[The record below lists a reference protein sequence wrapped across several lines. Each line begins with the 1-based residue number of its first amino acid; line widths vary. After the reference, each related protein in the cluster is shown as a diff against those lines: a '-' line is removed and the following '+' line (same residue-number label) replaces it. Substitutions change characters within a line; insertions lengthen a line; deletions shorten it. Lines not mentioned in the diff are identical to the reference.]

1 MPTANGQT
9 PPRLVS
15 VVVPTRDRPA
25 LLREALASIRAL
37 EGNDLRF
44 EILVGDNGTDPDTA
58 AAAAEYR
65 AIHMTTRTN
74 GAAAAR
80 NLGLMAASGEFIAFL
95 DDDDLWQKDHI
106 REHIAMLDA
115 DPGLDAV
122 VGQVTLTDTGRRPLG
137 DPSPETL
144 PRDGDVFMPMMSG
157 WFPQIGGTVIRRS
170 LREAI
175 GPFDETLIGDQ
186 DWDFQLRIARRTRI
200 GFVAKPC
207 VLFRDRPP
215 GSYDKLQLRRI
226 PFTRKVFLRHA
237 WAERNRWPSVQAWL
251 RSYFACFQYFYYYF
265 ADAVEERAGLGRPL
279 KAWRAAAIAFGLFPT
294 RAARNLLQDTPIR
307 RGLMRTLNLD
317 AKRRREEAEKADRID
332 IAMGIDRNYAPHAA
346 AVIASV
352 VNAAPGQRYRFIILH
367 TDVEPELRTRVE
379 SCAPG
384 CDFVWTTVGDDD
396 LPKWANRS
404 HFTRATLFRLGL
416 EKLGPADCRRVL
428 YLDADIAVAS
438 DVRPLWN
445 VDLDGQV
452 IGAATDE
459 NVNAKLFAA
468 RWKLP
473 DGAPAY
479 FNAGVLLI
487 DLEKVRAE
495 GLFQKAAAFI
505 AEHDR
510 DLPWNDQDALN
521 WALWGRWKGVAP
533 VWNVQRLTA
542 IAIAKGEATLPAG
555 RPPAIVHYTGSDK
568 PWVPGSY
575 HPWSHLYWRALSRT
589 PFFDEVVRKNDVSRL
604 ERLRVWLRGMRR
616 WDPPMTPRPL

>member
-1 MPTANGQT
+1 
-9 PPRLVS
+9 
-15 VVVPTRDRPA
+15 VPTRDRPA

-37 EGNDLRF
+37 EGSDLRF

-58 AAAAEYR
+58 AAAAEYG
-65 AIHMTTRTN
+65 AVHMATRTN

-106 REHIAMLDA
+106 REHLAMMDA

-122 VGQVTLTDTGRRPLG
+122 VGQVTLTDTHRRPLG
-137 DPSPETL
+137 DPSPDSL
-144 PRDGDVFMPMMSG
+144 PADGEVFMPMMSG

-170 LREAI
+170 LRDVI

-265 ADAVEERAGLGRPL
+265 ADAVEERANLGRPL
-279 KAWRAAAIAFGLFPT
+279 RAWRAAAIAFGLFPT

-317 AKRRREEAEKADRID
+317 AKRRREEGAKAERID

-346 AVIASV
+346 AVIASLV
-352 VNAAPGQRYRFIILH
+352 QAAPGQRYRFIILH
-367 TDVEPELRTRVE
+367 TDVEPELQTRVE
-379 SCAPG
+379 GCAPG
-384 CDFVWTTVGDDD
+384 CDFLWTVVGEND
-396 LPKWANRS
+396 LPKWANRA

-428 YLDADIAVAS
+428 YLDADIAVAN

-445 VDLDGQV
+445 TDLEGNV
-452 IGAATDE
+452 LGAVTDE
-459 NVNAKLFAA
+459 NVNAGLFAA
-468 RWKLP
+468 RWRLP
-473 DGAPAY
+473 GGCPSY
-479 FNAGVLLI
+479 FNAGILLI
-487 DLEKVRAE
+487 DLEKVRSE
-495 GLFQKAAAFI
+495 GLFQKAADFI

-510 DLPWNDQDALN
+510 ELPWNDQDALN
-521 WALWGRWKGVAP
+521 WAIWGRWKLLAP
-533 VWNVQRLTA
+533 VWNVQRLTS
-542 IAIAKGEATLPAG
+542 IAIARGEASLPAG
-555 RPPAIVHYTGSDK
+555 RSPSIVHYTGSDK

-604 ERLRVWLRGMRR
+604 ERMRVWLRGMRR
-616 WDPPMTPRPL
+616 WDPPMTPKPL

>member
-1 MPTANGQT
+1 MQK

-37 EGNDLRF
+37 EGADLRF
-44 EILVGDNGTDPDTA
+44 EILVGDNGTDPETA
-58 AAAAEYR
+58 VAAAEYG
-65 AIHMTTRTN
+65 AIHMITRTN

-95 DDDDLWQKDHI
+95 DDDDLWQSGHI
-106 REHIAMLDA
+106 RGHIEMMDA
-115 DPGLDAV
+115 DAGIDAV
-122 VGQVTLTDTGRRPLG
+122 VGQVTLTDTSRRPLG
-137 DPSPETL
+137 DPSPDVL
-144 PRDGDVFMPMMSG
+144 PADGDVFMPMMSG
-157 WFPQIGGTVIRRS
+157 WFPQIGGTVIRQAVRD
-170 LREAI
+170 LV

-186 DWDFQLRIARRTRI
+186 DWDFQLRIARRARI
-200 GFVAKPC
+200 GFVARPC

-237 WAERNRWPSVQAWL
+237 WAERTRWPSVQAWL
-251 RSYFACFQYFYYYF
+251 RSYFSCFQFFYYYF
-265 ADAVEERAGLGRPL
+265 ADAVEERACTGRPM

-294 RAARNLLQDTPIR
+294 RAIRNLMQDTPIR
-307 RGLMRTLNLD
+307 RGLERSLNLD
-317 AKRRREEAEKADRID
+317 ARRRREEAGKADRID

-352 VNAAPGQRYRFIILH
+352 VNAAPGQRYRFIVLH
-367 TDVEPELRTRVE
+367 TDVEPELQARVE
-379 SCAPG
+379 QCAPG
-384 CDFVWTTVGDDD
+384 CDFVWTVVGDDD
-396 LPKWANRS
+396 LPQWADRA

-416 EKLGPADCRRVL
+416 DKLAPADCRRVL

-445 VDLDGQV
+445 IDLEGHV
-452 IGAATDE
+452 VGAVTDE
-459 NVNAKLFAA
+459 NVNASLFSARWQLSENAA
-468 RWKLP
+468 R
-473 DGAPAY
+473 Y

-487 DLEKVRAE
+487 DLEKIREE
-495 GLFQKAAAFI
+495 GLFQKATAFL

-521 WALWGRWKGVAP
+521 WALWGRWKLVNQS
-533 VWNVQRLTA
+533 WNVQRLSS
-542 IAIAKGEATLPAG
+542 IAIAKGEAELVGGG
-555 RPPAIVHYTGSDK
+555 RPAIVHYIGSDK

-575 HPWSHLYWRALSRT
+575 HPWSHLYWRALGRT
-589 PFFDEVVRKNDVSRL
+589 PFFNEVVRKNEVSRV
-604 ERLRVWLRGMRR
+604 ERLRIWLRGMRR
-616 WDPPMTPRPL
+616 WDPPMAAKPL